1 MVQSVE
7 QVLEERGKKCKVE
20 NMVLTDTNK
29 ERQVAQARPKLLC
42 LRGLPASGKTT
53 YARKL
58 VEKGW
63 VRVNKDDLRAML
75 NNSKFSKD
83 NESYILSLRDEII
96 ISSLVQGKNVV
107 VDDTNLDPKH
117 LIAIESIA
125 GEFLADFEIRFFDV
139 DVKECIKRNRE
150 RQNTVPDKVIYNM
163 YEWYLKP
170 PTPVI
175 EYDDSKEECIIVDI
189 DGTLAH
195 IADGRSPYDAS
206 RAMNDSL
213 DDAVSVITAMFYNHG
228 YKVIILTG
236 RHEEHREVTEQWLE
250 ANGVEYDELY
260 TRMEYDVDENG
271 NRLDDKIVKERLYR
285 THVEPRFNVKFVLDV
300 RNRVVDMWR
309 SIGLKCL
316 QVAGGNF

>member
-1 MVQSVE
+1 MSQAT
-7 QVLEERGKKCKVE
+7 
-20 NMVLTDTNK
+20 LTETTQ
-29 ERQVAQARPKLLC
+29 ERQVAQARPKLLA

-53 YARKL
+53 YAKEL
-58 VEKGW
+58 VNKGW
-63 VRVNKDDLRAML
+63 VRVNKDDMRAML

-117 LIAIESIA
+117 LIAFESIA

-139 DVKECIKRNRE
+139 DVRECIKRNKLRP
-150 RQNTVPDKVIYNM
+150 NPVPDKVIYTM
-163 YEWYLKP
+163 YERYLNP
-170 PTPVI
+170 PVPPVA
-175 EYDDSKEECIIVDI
+175 YDENKEECIIVDI

-213 DDAVSVITAMFYNHG
+213 DDAVSVITAMMYRHG

-236 RHEEHREVTEQWLE
+236 RHEEHRKVTEEWLE

-260 TRMEYDVDENG
+260 TRMEYDVDEKG
-271 NRLDDKIVKERLYR
+271 KRLDDALVKERLYN
-285 THVEPRFNVKFVLDV
+285 THVKARFNVKFVLDD

-316 QVAGGNF
+316 QVAPGNF

>member
-1 MVQSVE
+1 MIEV
-7 QVLEERGKKCKVE
+7 KE
-20 NMVLTDTNK
+20 NTVAANK
-29 ERQVAQARPKLLC
+29 PKLLC

-58 VEKGW
+58 ANKGW

-75 NNSKFSKD
+75 NNGKFSKD
-83 NESYILSLRDEII
+83 NESYVIALRDEII

-117 LIAIESIA
+117 LIAFESIA

-139 DVKECIKRNRE
+139 DVKECIKRNME
-150 RQNTVPDKVIYNM
+150 RQNPVPDKVIYNM
-163 YEWYLKP
+163 YERYLKP

-175 EYDDSKEECIIVDI
+175 EYDDNKEECIIVDI

-206 RAMNDSL
+206 RVMNDSL

-260 TRMEYDVDENG
+260 TRMEYDVDEKG

-285 THVEPRFNVKFVLDV
+285 THVEPRFNVKFVLDD

-316 QVAGGNF
+316 QVAEGNF

>member
-1 MVQSVE
+1 MAT
-7 QVLEERGKKCKVE
+7 
-20 NMVLTDTNK
+20 LTETSQ
-29 ERQVAQARPKLLC
+29 ERQVAQARPKLLA

-53 YARKL
+53 YAKEL
-58 VEKGW
+58 ANKGW

-117 LIAIESIA
+117 LIAFESIA
-125 GEFLADFEIRFFDV
+125 SEFLSDFEIRFFDV

-150 RQNTVPDKVIYNM
+150 RPNPVPDKVIYTM
-163 YEWYLKP
+163 YERYIKP
-170 PTPVI
+170 PVVPVA
-175 EYDDSKEECIIVDI
+175 YDDSKDECIIVDI

-213 DDAVSVITAMFYNHG
+213 DDAVSLITAMMYNHD

-236 RHEEHREVTEQWLE
+236 RHEEHREITERWLE
-250 ANGVEYDELY
+250 ENGVEYDELY
-260 TRMEYDVDENG
+260 TRLETDVDEKG
-271 NRLDDKIVKERLYR
+271 KRLDDAIVKKRLYE
-285 THVEPRFNVKFVLDV
+285 THVKPRFNVKFILDD

-309 SIGLKCL
+309 SLGLKVL
-316 QVAGGNF
+316 QVAEGNF

>member
-1 MVQSVE
+1 MST
-7 QVLEERGKKCKVE
+7 
-20 NMVLTDTNK
+20 LTETSQ
-29 ERQVAQARPKLLC
+29 ERQVAQARPKLLA
-42 LRGLPASGKTT
+42 LRGLPGSGKTT
-53 YARKL
+53 YAKEL
-58 VEKGW
+58 ANKGW
-63 VRVNKDDLRAML
+63 VRVNKDDMRAML
-75 NNSKFSKD
+75 NNGKFSKQ
-83 NESYILSLRDEII
+83 NESYVIALRDEII

-117 LIAIESIA
+117 LIAFESIA

-139 DVKECIKRNRE
+139 DVKECIRRNRL
-150 RQNTVPDKVIYNM
+150 RDKPVPDKVIYQM
-163 YEWYLKP
+163 YERYLKP
-170 PTPVI
+170 QPPVI
-175 EYDDSKEECIIVDI
+175 EYDDNKEECIIVDI

-250 ANGVEYDELY
+250 ENGVEYDELY
-260 TRMEYDVDENG
+260 TRMESDVDEKG

-285 THVEPRFNVKFVLDV
+285 THVEPRFNVKFVLDD
-300 RNRVVDMWR
+300 RNRVVQKWR
-309 SIGLKCL
+309 SLGLKCF
-316 QVAGGNF
+316 QVAEGNF

>member
-1 MVQSVE
+1 MKSAT
-7 QVLEERGKKCKVE
+7 
-20 NMVLTDTNK
+20 LTETTQ
-29 ERQVAQARPKLLC
+29 ERQVAQAQPKLLA

-53 YARKL
+53 YAKEL
-58 VEKGW
+58 ANKGW

-117 LIAIESIA
+117 LIQFEGIA
-125 GEFLADFEIRFFDV
+125 AEFMADFEIRFFDV
-139 DVKECIKRNRE
+139 DVQECIKRNRQ
-150 RQNTVPDKVIYNM
+150 RPNPVPDKVIYTM
-163 YEWYLKP
+163 YERYIAP
-170 PTPVI
+170 PVTPVA
-175 EYDDSKEECIIVDI
+175 YDDSKDECIIVDI

-213 DDAVSVITAMFYNHG
+213 DDAVSLLTAMMYNHG

-236 RHEEHREVTEQWLE
+236 RNEEHRDVTVQWLE
-250 ANGVEYDELY
+250 ENNVEYDELY
-260 TRMEYDVDENG
+260 TRLNTDVDEKG
-271 NRLDDKIVKERLYR
+271 KQLEDSIVKERLFR
-285 THVEPRFNVKFVLDV
+285 THVEPRFNVKFVLDD
-300 RNRVVDMWR
+300 RNRVVNMWR
-309 SIGLKCL
+309 RIGLKCS
-316 QVAGGNF
+316 QVAPGNF

>member
-1 MVQSVE
+1 MEEVKESIVATKKP
-7 QVLEERGKKCKVE
+7 QVTK
-20 NMVLTDTNK
+20 N
-29 ERQVAQARPKLLC
+29 PKLLC
-42 LRGLPASGKTT
+42 LRGLPGSGKTT
-53 YARKL
+53 YAKEL
-58 VEKGW
+58 ANKGW

-75 NNSKFSKD
+75 NNGKFSKD
-83 NESYILSLRDEII
+83 NESYVIALRDEII

-117 LIAIESIA
+117 LIAFESIA
-125 GEFLADFEIRFFDV
+125 GEFLADLEIRFFDV
-139 DVKECIKRNRE
+139 DVKECIRRNALRE
-150 RQNTVPDKVIYNM
+150 KPVPEKVIYTM
-163 YEWYLKP
+163 YERYIKP
-170 PTPVI
+170 PQQVI
-175 EYDDSKEECIIVDI
+175 EYDDNKEECIIVDI

-195 IADGRSPYDAS
+195 IADGRNPYDAS

-250 ANGVEYDELY
+250 ENGVEYDELY
-260 TRMEYDVDENG
+260 TRMEDDVDGKG
-271 NRLDDKIVKERLYR
+271 NRLDDMIVKYRLYR
-285 THVEPRFNVKFVLDV
+285 THVKPRFNVKFVLDD

-316 QVAGGNF
+316 QVAEGNF